1 MSAYRKSVTKHCPI
15 RAAAHILLLLTL
27 LWAFLGTVDGPTV
40 NLSSNA
46 GGIVYSKGSS
56 FHKLEHGAQPG
67 LALIGVFQEEP
78 PVMKYQAR
86 APSSWIVAST
96 WPPRSPSIG
105 LLGVGDPHAVMPESA
120 AMRRTRSMCGR
131 SETKTALL

>member
-56 FHKLEHGAQPG
+56 FDKLEHGAQPG

-78 PVMKYQAR
+78 PVI
-86 APSSWIVAST
+86 PASFLLFDCKQNLRM
-96 WPPRSPSIG
+96 WPVLAGDKSRSPP
-105 LLGVGDPHAVMPESA
+105 LVHVL
-120 AMRRTRSMCGR
+120 
-131 SETKTALL
+131 